1 MIGMS
6 AKERRLTAK
15 GLLAKTSGKDIERN
29 HISPVD
35 KVAIMEYLL
44 SCPMDEVIGY
54 NDNSMPAFVVEC
66 ALLLINN
73 ELTAYTDNLIRYRQ
87 MAKEDNFMPK

>member
-1 MIGMS
+1 MGV
-6 AKERRLTAK
+6 KERRLSAK
-15 GLLAKTSGKDIERN
+15 GLLAKTSGNDIDRN

-35 KVAIMEYLL
+35 KVTIMEYLL

-54 NDNSMPAFVVEC
+54 NDNSMPSFVVEC

-73 ELTAYTDNLIRYRQ
+73 ELTAYTDNLMRYRQ
-87 MAKEDNFMPK
+87 MAKEDNFMSK

>member
-1 MIGMS
+1 MGV
-6 AKERRLTAK
+6 KERRLSAK
-15 GLLAKTSGKDIERN
+15 GLLSKTSGNDIDRN

-35 KVAIMEYLL
+35 KVTIMEYLL

-73 ELTAYTDNLIRYRQ
+73 ELTAYTDNLMRYRQ
-87 MAKEDNFMPK
+87 MAKEDNFMSK

>member
-1 MIGMS
+1 MS

-66 ALLLINN
+66 DNLQINN

>member
-1 MIGMS
+1 MR
-6 AKERRLTAK
+6 KYERRFTAK
-15 GLLAKTSGKDIERN
+15 GILAKTSGNDIDRN
-29 HISPVD
+29 HISAPD

-54 NDNSMPAFVVEC
+54 NDNQMPSFVVEC

-73 ELTAYTDNLIRYRQ
+73 QLTAYTDCLQRYRQ
-87 MAKEDNFMPK
+87 IAKEDNFMQK